1 MRKEPEMEARVQGSA
16 ARRPRIVLYVFG
28 QRLPEQPIA
37 RFTDRDAAREAAR
50 ALESLGIPADVL
62 SRDESPWLARPS
74 LWSLEYRS
82 PG

>member
-1 MRKEPEMEARVQGSA
+1 MTVE
-16 ARRPRIVLYVFG
+16 RPRRARLVLYVFE
-28 QRLPEQPIA
+28 QRAPEQPIA
-37 RFTDRDAAREAAR
+37 RCTDPRSAREAAS

-74 LWSLEYRS
+74 FWSLEYRT